1 MDPRQNWR
9 ITADTSG
16 YTHARDTGFIEAHI
30 RRIGAVFLPE
40 TIVFIAAQHPA
51 HTMRAMKT
59 IVFSEA
65 HARRIAPDFMPN
77 CIVFIEA
84 HSPAHVRIL
93 FMEGGPAHT
102 TQLLLQNHCFHAGAR
117 PGAYGFPTCP
127 PG

>member
-1 MDPRQNWR
+1 MDPCQHWR
-9 ITADTSG
+9 IPADTSR

-77 CIVFIEA
+77 SIVFTEA

-93 FMEGGPAHT
+93 FMEGGPAHAT
-102 TQLLLQNHCFHAGAR
+102 
-117 PGAYGFPTCP
+117 
-127 PG
+127 